1 MMSFIDLNDDQRWV
15 PTHVNVTVLRARGLR
30 TKGKHGGSRYVYTII
45 QVGKEKYTTG
55 LVEKATVPE
64 WNEECCFELLPG
76 ILEDGV
82 RSAFPSGSGDL
93 VLTIMHR
100 VLIGLD
106 VFLGQAILPLD
117 KIFQDGMCPRDEWLK
132 LNSKAG
138 RKEKERGEIQV
149 TVQFTRN
156 NLTASMFDL
165 TMKDKPRS
173 AFGKLKDRVTG
184 RKIGDME
191 SSSAIVPG
199 RFAALSGSLGKPFRE
214 GERGE
219 GGEDPVEIAEEK
231 QSKVK
236 DFFKGKGKLRSSS
249 DTRSCL
255 SLASESSM
263 LSLTSERPC
272 PPPLDLG
279 ILVDPSSPPS
289 SPIYSNKVKVD
300 THHRDTDLAKKV
312 LNNTQSSPKILTHNR
327 SLSDEASRI
336 TTTAVPQPCPAVESL
351 KGQGI
356 TPSQSPLCIN
366 GSHIYGS
373 EPVGPKGSG
382 TLPSKLVL
390 LEKCSPLSCSLQNL
404 TKQSED
410 NGSAGEGRRWS
421 FDKVNKEDEYVE
433 KEAEPHVSQVQSA
446 QVGGRPVLAAASMLS
461 STTTVDSADKRKK
474 LRKSLFSGGKS
485 DSLPAKL
492 APSQGCP
499 LTEGRLRSWFG
510 SSDSQNKPRLEVSS
524 KVESDSD
531 TPPPLP
537 PRSPIPT
544 QCSSSTGRASPDSG
558 HPTNTFTP
566 SLTPNPISP
575 ANPFLPC
582 LQCNPFFE
590 DLITEEARRSPPCA
604 TCSPCHSTAL
614 PCIPSTAHDVAVPKK
629 MATIRRERPRPVAR
643 QTSLP
648 ALLPRAVTASPP
660 NPFTSRSISESL
672 GRECDESFD
681 AFASSRLNSPKS
693 SPTNHP
699 SNTTSWQAQVRS
711 TPPHKGNTIP
721 PIEEMRMSEEEAEPP
736 PLPPRRPITRPLVNK
751 RSSDS
756 WLHRGQELAVQKEA
770 CLLSQT
776 GAASLQHTRE
786 GGHKRCTP
794 SPHLYPSLGKDLLVS
809 SDMSDFH
816 TEHSQHYANISP
828 ESPSPFKSEDD
839 FKKFDY
845 EPLRDEDDSCKCMF
859 TEQDLWP
866 DATENNLDPNVKDSI
881 ILLASEDTTD
891 TSPTV
896 REDAIVKTTSHSEI
910 KALSLP
916 VMLLD
921 SEITVADLLY
931 MSSPKHSKSSLKTLD
946 IASITQDPTMELFSI
961 HPDKP
966 TKFRNIHH
974 ESPPLTLEDLN
985 KNLSN
990 SDFSF
995 IDSASDA
1002 SPSPSEM
1009 ITVHTLK
1016 SLSGIF
1022 PQPPQV
1028 THIASSAHD
1037 IRLSAE
1043 DMLTFQKPS
1052 TIDVNSALKA
1062 NLPEA
1067 SLCQD
1072 NWQDGGCELNT
1083 SGRDPASKKNNS
1095 IFTPNSLNINIES
1108 EDITRDTVDIKHT
1121 QSPLNRK
1128 GNIYKSKIDSSIV
1141 DPSCHIRTSPVSP
1154 QIGMQ
1159 QEVVRNK
1166 QEVSQPLVKRTKPVN
1181 ESSPR
1186 GASSHRSL
1194 KGMIRE
1200 LYGNGGANSP
1210 GKGLRESPLH
1220 QSLSPGHVLTESIE
1234 VPFSYQPTKSNF
1246 SSPLSPDRETTF
1258 KAAKLFVSLQKTNTN
1273 SSTQSI
1279 TKENCLTERSPSK
1292 QNGTISFEDLHA
1304 KVAPNVRS
1312 PMSARLRPGVSLHAS
1327 SPSSVAP
1334 SLVTETNAQ
1343 AKLLPT
1349 PGPSSIHHPPIL
1361 RPSTGANATL
1371 AIAPCTSSSS
1381 SSSTSSTTVQ
1391 PLVNARHT
1399 LLPEETQP
1407 TSSLPRQESRPHPV
1421 KPLTTTASQGEK
1433 KEGRSFL
1440 EKLKSS
1446 IHSGLAAKQTLA
1458 EAETEIEESLTDRS
1472 AQYEQLTKMELI
1484 SLLLQQQMDME
1495 NQKAASEQQ
1504 AVPLK
1509 KHEAEM
1515 KKIKAQVRDLEDYID
1530 RLLVQIMEQTPTL
1543 LQVRSRHK

>member
-55 LVEKATVPE
+55 LVEKAAVPE

-214 GERGE
+214 GDRGE
-219 GGEDPVEIAEEK
+219 GGEDPVEVAEEK

-249 DTRSCL
+249 DTRSCS

-351 KGQGI
+351 KGQGM

-499 LTEGRLRSWFG
+499 LTEGRLRGWFG
-510 SSDSQNKPRLEVSS
+510 SSDSQNKP
-524 KVESDSD
+524 
-531 TPPPLP
+531 
-537 PRSPIPT
+537 
-544 QCSSSTGRASPDSG
+544 
-558 HPTNTFTP
+558 
-566 SLTPNPISP
+566 
-575 ANPFLPC
+575 
-582 LQCNPFFE
+582 
-590 DLITEEARRSPPCA
+590 
-604 TCSPCHSTAL
+604 
-614 PCIPSTAHDVAVPKK
+614 
-629 MATIRRERPRPVAR
+629 
-643 QTSLP
+643 
-648 ALLPRAVTASPP
+648 
-660 NPFTSRSISESL
+660 
-672 GRECDESFD
+672 
-681 AFASSRLNSPKS
+681 
-693 SPTNHP
+693 
-699 SNTTSWQAQVRS
+699 
-711 TPPHKGNTIP
+711 
-721 PIEEMRMSEEEAEPP
+721 
-736 PLPPRRPITRPLVNK
+736 
-751 RSSDS
+751 
-756 WLHRGQELAVQKEA
+756 
-770 CLLSQT
+770 
-776 GAASLQHTRE
+776 
-786 GGHKRCTP
+786 
-794 SPHLYPSLGKDLLVS
+794 
-809 SDMSDFH
+809 
-816 TEHSQHYANISP
+816 
-828 ESPSPFKSEDD
+828 
-839 FKKFDY
+839 
-845 EPLRDEDDSCKCMF
+845 
-859 TEQDLWP
+859 
-866 DATENNLDPNVKDSI
+866 
-881 ILLASEDTTD
+881 
-891 TSPTV
+891 
-896 REDAIVKTTSHSEI
+896 
-910 KALSLP
+910 
-916 VMLLD
+916 
-921 SEITVADLLY
+921 
-931 MSSPKHSKSSLKTLD
+931 
-946 IASITQDPTMELFSI
+946 
-961 HPDKP
+961 
-966 TKFRNIHH
+966 
-974 ESPPLTLEDLN
+974 
-985 KNLSN
+985 
-990 SDFSF
+990 
-995 IDSASDA
+995 
-1002 SPSPSEM
+1002 
-1009 ITVHTLK
+1009 
-1016 SLSGIF
+1016 
-1022 PQPPQV
+1022 
-1028 THIASSAHD
+1028 
-1037 IRLSAE
+1037 
-1043 DMLTFQKPS
+1043 
-1052 TIDVNSALKA
+1052 
-1062 NLPEA
+1062 
-1067 SLCQD
+1067 
-1072 NWQDGGCELNT
+1072 
-1083 SGRDPASKKNNS
+1083 
-1095 IFTPNSLNINIES
+1095 
-1108 EDITRDTVDIKHT
+1108 
-1121 QSPLNRK
+1121 
-1128 GNIYKSKIDSSIV
+1128 
-1141 DPSCHIRTSPVSP
+1141 
-1154 QIGMQ
+1154 
-1159 QEVVRNK
+1159 
-1166 QEVSQPLVKRTKPVN
+1166 
-1181 ESSPR
+1181 
-1186 GASSHRSL
+1186 
-1194 KGMIRE
+1194 
-1200 LYGNGGANSP
+1200 
-1210 GKGLRESPLH
+1210 
-1220 QSLSPGHVLTESIE
+1220 
-1234 VPFSYQPTKSNF
+1234 
-1246 SSPLSPDRETTF
+1246 
-1258 KAAKLFVSLQKTNTN
+1258 
-1273 SSTQSI
+1273 
-1279 TKENCLTERSPSK
+1279 
-1292 QNGTISFEDLHA
+1292 
-1304 KVAPNVRS
+1304 
-1312 PMSARLRPGVSLHAS
+1312 
-1327 SPSSVAP
+1327 
-1334 SLVTETNAQ
+1334 
-1343 AKLLPT
+1343 
-1349 PGPSSIHHPPIL
+1349 
-1361 RPSTGANATL
+1361 
-1371 AIAPCTSSSS
+1371 
-1381 SSSTSSTTVQ
+1381 
-1391 PLVNARHT
+1391 
-1399 LLPEETQP
+1399 
-1407 TSSLPRQESRPHPV
+1407 RPHPV

-1458 EAETEIEESLTDRS
+1458 EAENEIEESLTDRS

>member
-199 RFAALSGSLGKPFRE
+199 RFATLSGSLGKPFRE
-214 GERGE
+214 GDRGE
-219 GGEDPVEIAEEK
+219 GGEDPVEVAEEK
-231 QSKVK
+231 RSKVK

-249 DTRSCL
+249 DTRLCS
-255 SLASESSM
+255 SLASESSV

-327 SLSDEASRI
+327 TLSDEASRI
-336 TTTAVPQPCPAVESL
+336 TTTAVPQPYPAVESL
-351 KGQGI
+351 KGQGM
-356 TPSQSPLCIN
+356 TPSQSSLCIN
-366 GSHIYGS
+366 GSHIYRS
-373 EPVGPKGSG
+373 KPVGPKGSG

-390 LEKCSPLSCSLQNL
+390 LEKCSPLSRSLQNL

-433 KEAEPHVSQVQSA
+433 KEAVPHVSQVQSA

-461 STTTVDSADKRKK
+461 SNTTVDSADKRKK

-499 LTEGRLRSWFG
+499 LTEGRLRGWFG

-566 SLTPNPISP
+566 FLTPNPISP
-575 ANPFLPC
+575 SNPFLPC

-590 DLITEEARRSPPCA
+590 DLITEEARRSPCA

-614 PCIPSTAHDVAVPKK
+614 PCIPSTTHDVAVPKK
-629 MATIRRERPRPVAR
+629 MAAIRRERPRPVAR

-648 ALLPRAVTASPP
+648 ALLPRAVTASLP

-699 SNTTSWQAQVRS
+699 SNATLWQAQVRS

-839 FKKFDY
+839 FK
-845 EPLRDEDDSCKCMF
+845 
-859 TEQDLWP
+859 
-866 DATENNLDPNVKDSI
+866 N
-881 ILLASEDTTD
+881 
-891 TSPTV
+891 
-896 REDAIVKTTSHSEI
+896 
-910 KALSLP
+910 
-916 VMLLD
+916 
-921 SEITVADLLY
+921 
-931 MSSPKHSKSSLKTLD
+931 
-946 IASITQDPTMELFSI
+946 
-961 HPDKP
+961 
-966 TKFRNIHH
+966 
-974 ESPPLTLEDLN
+974 
-985 KNLSN
+985 
-990 SDFSF
+990 
-995 IDSASDA
+995 
-1002 SPSPSEM
+1002 
-1009 ITVHTLK
+1009 
-1016 SLSGIF
+1016 
-1022 PQPPQV
+1022 
-1028 THIASSAHD
+1028 
-1037 IRLSAE
+1037 
-1043 DMLTFQKPS
+1043 
-1052 TIDVNSALKA
+1052 
-1062 NLPEA
+1062 
-1067 SLCQD
+1067 
-1072 NWQDGGCELNT
+1072 
-1083 SGRDPASKKNNS
+1083 
-1095 IFTPNSLNINIES
+1095 
-1108 EDITRDTVDIKHT
+1108 
-1121 QSPLNRK
+1121 
-1128 GNIYKSKIDSSIV
+1128 
-1141 DPSCHIRTSPVSP
+1141 
-1154 QIGMQ
+1154 
-1159 QEVVRNK
+1159 
-1166 QEVSQPLVKRTKPVN
+1166 
-1181 ESSPR
+1181 
-1186 GASSHRSL
+1186 
-1194 KGMIRE
+1194 
-1200 LYGNGGANSP
+1200 
-1210 GKGLRESPLH
+1210 
-1220 QSLSPGHVLTESIE
+1220 
-1234 VPFSYQPTKSNF
+1234 
-1246 SSPLSPDRETTF
+1246 
-1258 KAAKLFVSLQKTNTN
+1258 
-1273 SSTQSI
+1273 
-1279 TKENCLTERSPSK
+1279 
-1292 QNGTISFEDLHA
+1292 FEDLHA

-1361 RPSTGANATL
+1361 RPSTGANATF
-1371 AIAPCTSSSS
+1371 AIAPCTSSSFSS

-1391 PLVNARHT
+1391 PLVDARHT

-1407 TSSLPRQESRPHPV
+1407 ASSLPRQESSPHPV

>member
-76 ILEDGV
+76 ILEDGG

-138 RKEKERGEIQV
+138 RKEKERGEMQV

-214 GERGE
+214 GDRGE
-219 GGEDPVEIAEEK
+219 GGEDPVEVAEEK
-231 QSKVK
+231 RS
-236 DFFKGKGKLRSSS
+236 KGKGKLRSSS
-249 DTRSCL
+249 DTRL
-255 SLASESSM
+255 SSSVASESSV

-272 PPPLDLG
+272 PPPLGLG

-312 LNNTQSSPKILTHNR
+312 LNTTQSSPKILTHNR
-327 SLSDEASRI
+327 VLSDEASRI
-336 TTTAVPQPCPAVESL
+336 TTTAIPQPCPAVESL
-351 KGQGI
+351 KGQGM
-356 TPSQSPLCIN
+356 TFSQSSLCIN

-390 LEKCSPLSCSLQNL
+390 LEKCSPLSRSLQNL
-404 TKQSED
+404 TKRSED

-421 FDKVNKEDEYVE
+421 FDKVNEEEKYVE

-446 QVGGRPVLAAASMLS
+446 RVGGRPVLAAASMLS

-474 LRKSLFSGGKS
+474 LRKSLFSGGRS

-499 LTEGRLRSWFG
+499 LTEGRLRGWFG
-510 SSDSQNKPRLEVSS
+510 SSDSQNKP
-524 KVESDSD
+524 
-531 TPPPLP
+531 
-537 PRSPIPT
+537 
-544 QCSSSTGRASPDSG
+544 
-558 HPTNTFTP
+558 
-566 SLTPNPISP
+566 
-575 ANPFLPC
+575 
-582 LQCNPFFE
+582 
-590 DLITEEARRSPPCA
+590 
-604 TCSPCHSTAL
+604 
-614 PCIPSTAHDVAVPKK
+614 STAHDVAVQKK
-629 MATIRRERPRPVAR
+629 MAVIRRERPRPVAR

-648 ALLPRAVTASPP
+648 ALLPRAVTDSPP
-660 NPFTSRSISESL
+660 NPFTSRSISESG

-681 AFASSRLNSPKS
+681 AFASSRLNSPKG

-699 SNTTSWQAQVRS
+699 SNATSWQAQVRS
-711 TPPHKGNTIP
+711 TPAHKGNTIS

-736 PLPPRRPITRPLVNK
+736 PLPPRRPIIRPLVNK

-786 GGHKRCTP
+786 GRQKRCTP

-866 DATENNLDPNVKDSI
+866 GATENHLDLNVKDSI

-896 REDAIVKTTSHSEI
+896 REDAIVKNTSHSEI

-921 SEITVADLLY
+921 SEMTVADLLY
-931 MSSPKHSKSSLKTLD
+931 MSSPKHSKSGLKTLD
-946 IASITQDPTMELFSI
+946 IALITPDPTMELFSI

-966 TKFRNIHH
+966 TKSRNIHY

-1016 SLSGIF
+1016 SLGGIF

-1028 THIASSAHD
+1028 THIVSSAHD

-1083 SGRDPASKKNNS
+1083 SGRDPASNKNNS
-1095 IFTPNSLNINIES
+1095 ILTPDSLNIES
-1108 EDITRDTVDIKHT
+1108 EDITRDTEDIKHT

-1128 GNIYKSKIDSSIV
+1128 GNISKSKIDSSIV

-1159 QEVVRNK
+1159 QEVV
-1166 QEVSQPLVKRTKPVN
+1166 RTKPVN

-1220 QSLSPGHVLTESIE
+1220 QSLSPGHVLSESIE
-1234 VPFSYQPTKSNF
+1234 VPFSYQPTKSIF

-1292 QNGTISFEDLHA
+1292 HAGTISFKDLHA
-1304 KVAPNVRS
+1304 KVAPNIRS

-1349 PGPSSIHHPPIL
+1349 PGPSSIHHPPTL
-1361 RPSTGANATL
+1361 RPSTGDNATF
-1371 AIAPCTSSSS
+1371 AMAPCTSSSF
-1381 SSSTSSTTVQ
+1381 SSSTSSITVQ
-1391 PLVNARHT
+1391 PLVDARQT

-1407 TSSLPRQESRPHPV
+1407 ASSLPRQESRPHPV

-1433 KEGRSFL
+1433 KEGRSVL

-1446 IHSGLAAKQTLA
+1446 IHPGLAAKQTLA

-1495 NQKAASEQQ
+1495 NQQAASEQQ
-1504 AVPLK
+1504 AVLLK

>member
-1 MMSFIDLNDDQRWV
+1 MSRPSLTYLLSFSPSSLLHTPPQGSKQLLGNYPLFITNKQWDEAVNSSKKDGRRLLRYLIRFVFTTDELKYSCGLGKRKRSVHSGEPGPERRPLNPV
-15 PTHVNVTVLRARGLR
+15 KVTCLRVSS
-30 TKGKHGGSRYVYTII
+30 HCGSR
-45 QVGKEKYTTG
+45 
-55 LVEKATVPE
+55 
-64 WNEECCFELLPG
+64 
-76 ILEDGV
+76 
-82 RSAFPSGSGDL
+82 
-93 VLTIMHR
+93 
-100 VLIGLD
+100 
-106 VFLGQAILPLD
+106 
-117 KIFQDGMCPRDEWLK
+117 WLK

-199 RFAALSGSLGKPFRE
+199 RFATLS
-214 GERGE
+214 
-219 GGEDPVEIAEEK
+219 EDPVEVAEEK
-231 QSKVK
+231 RSKVK

-249 DTRSCL
+249 DTRSCS
-255 SLASESSM
+255 SLASESSV
-263 LSLTSERPC
+263 LEVIVKADPFQANTLTPFF
-272 PPPLDLG
+272 
-279 ILVDPSSPPS
+279 SPQ
-289 SPIYSNKVKVD
+289 I
-300 THHRDTDLAKKV
+300 V

-327 SLSDEASRI
+327 TLSDEASRI

-351 KGQGI
+351 KGQGM
-356 TPSQSPLCIN
+356 TPSQSSLCIN

-390 LEKCSPLSCSLQNL
+390 LEKCSPLSRSLQNL
-404 TKQSED
+404 TKQNED
-410 NGSAGEGRRWS
+410 N
-421 FDKVNKEDEYVE
+421 
-433 KEAEPHVSQVQSA
+433 
-446 QVGGRPVLAAASMLS
+446 
-461 STTTVDSADKRKK
+461 DKRKK

-485 DSLPAKL
+485 DSLPA
-492 APSQGCP
+492 
-499 LTEGRLRSWFG
+499 
-510 SSDSQNKPRLEVSS
+510 
-524 KVESDSD
+524 
-531 TPPPLP
+531 
-537 PRSPIPT
+537 
-544 QCSSSTGRASPDSG
+544 
-558 HPTNTFTP
+558 NT
-566 SLTPNPISP
+566 
-575 ANPFLPC
+575 AY
-582 LQCNPFFE
+582 
-590 DLITEEARRSPPCA
+590 
-604 TCSPCHSTAL
+604 
-614 PCIPSTAHDVAVPKK
+614 DVAVPKK
-629 MATIRRERPRPVAR
+629 MPAIRRERPRPVAR

-648 ALLPRAVTASPP
+648 ALLPRA
-660 NPFTSRSISESL
+660 SL

-699 SNTTSWQAQVRS
+699 SNATSWQAQVRS

-794 SPHLYPSLGKDLLVS
+794 
-809 SDMSDFH
+809 
-816 TEHSQHYANISP
+816 N
-828 ESPSPFKSEDD
+828 
-839 FKKFDY
+839 
-845 EPLRDEDDSCKCMF
+845 
-859 TEQDLWP
+859 
-866 DATENNLDPNVKDSI
+866 ATENHLDPNVKDSI

-896 REDAIVKTTSHSEI
+896 REDAIVKNTSHSEI

-921 SEITVADLLY
+921 SEMTVADLMY

-946 IASITQDPTMELFSI
+946 IASITPEPTMELFSI

-966 TKFRNIHH
+966 TKSRNIHH

-1009 ITVHTLK
+1009 I
-1016 SLSGIF
+1016 
-1022 PQPPQV
+1022 P
-1028 THIASSAHD
+1028 
-1037 IRLSAE
+1037 
-1043 DMLTFQKPS
+1043 
-1052 TIDVNSALKA
+1052 
-1062 NLPEA
+1062 
-1067 SLCQD
+1067 
-1072 NWQDGGCELNT
+1072 
-1083 SGRDPASKKNNS
+1083 
-1095 IFTPNSLNINIES
+1095 
-1108 EDITRDTVDIKHT
+1108 
-1121 QSPLNRK
+1121 
-1128 GNIYKSKIDSSIV
+1128 
-1141 DPSCHIRTSPVSP
+1141 
-1154 QIGMQ
+1154 
-1159 QEVVRNK
+1159 
-1166 QEVSQPLVKRTKPVN
+1166 PLVKRTKPVN

-1210 GKGLRESPLH
+1210 GKGLHESPLH

-1292 QNGTISFEDLHA
+1292 HTGTISFEDLHA

-1371 AIAPCTSSSS
+1371 AIAPCTSSSFSS

-1391 PLVNARHT
+1391 PLAGAF
-1399 LLPEETQP
+1399 
-1407 TSSLPRQESRPHPV
+1407 PHPV

-1458 EAETEIEESLTDRS
+1458 EAETEIEYLLLLICVFPFYGLCLSSQESLTDRS

-1504 AVPLK
+1504 AV
-1509 KHEAEM
+1509 
-1515 KKIKAQVRDLEDYID
+1515 RDLEDYID

>member
-1 MMSFIDLNDDQRWV
+1 M
-15 PTHVNVTVLRARGLR
+15 
-30 TKGKHGGSRYVYTII
+30 
-45 QVGKEKYTTG
+45 
-55 LVEKATVPE
+55 
-64 WNEECCFELLPG
+64 
-76 ILEDGV
+76 
-82 RSAFPSGSGDL
+82 
-93 VLTIMHR
+93 
-100 VLIGLD
+100 
-106 VFLGQAILPLD
+106 
-117 KIFQDGMCPRDEWLK
+117 
-132 LNSKAG
+132 
-138 RKEKERGEIQV
+138 
-149 TVQFTRN
+149 
-156 NLTASMFDL
+156 
-165 TMKDKPRS
+165 
-173 AFGKLKDRVTG
+173 
-184 RKIGDME
+184 
-191 SSSAIVPG
+191 
-199 RFAALSGSLGKPFRE
+199 AA
-214 GERGE
+214 
-219 GGEDPVEIAEEK
+219 
-231 QSKVK
+231 
-236 DFFKGKGKLRSSS
+236 
-249 DTRSCL
+249 
-255 SLASESSM
+255 
-263 LSLTSERPC
+263 
-272 PPPLDLG
+272 
-279 ILVDPSSPPS
+279 
-289 SPIYSNKVKVD
+289 
-300 THHRDTDLAKKV
+300 
-312 LNNTQSSPKILTHNR
+312 
-327 SLSDEASRI
+327 
-336 TTTAVPQPCPAVESL
+336 
-351 KGQGI
+351 
-356 TPSQSPLCIN
+356 
-366 GSHIYGS
+366 
-373 EPVGPKGSG
+373 
-382 TLPSKLVL
+382 
-390 LEKCSPLSCSLQNL
+390 
-404 TKQSED
+404 
-410 NGSAGEGRRWS
+410 
-421 FDKVNKEDEYVE
+421 
-433 KEAEPHVSQVQSA
+433 
-446 QVGGRPVLAAASMLS
+446 
-461 STTTVDSADKRKK
+461 
-474 LRKSLFSGGKS
+474 
-485 DSLPAKL
+485 
-492 APSQGCP
+492 
-499 LTEGRLRSWFG
+499 
-510 SSDSQNKPRLEVSS
+510 
-524 KVESDSD
+524 
-531 TPPPLP
+531 
-537 PRSPIPT
+537 
-544 QCSSSTGRASPDSG
+544 
-558 HPTNTFTP
+558 
-566 SLTPNPISP
+566 
-575 ANPFLPC
+575 
-582 LQCNPFFE
+582 
-590 DLITEEARRSPPCA
+590 
-604 TCSPCHSTAL
+604 
-614 PCIPSTAHDVAVPKK
+614 
-629 MATIRRERPRPVAR
+629 IRRERPRPVAR

-736 PLPPRRPITRPLVNK
+736 PLLPRRPITRPLVNK

-756 WLHRGQELAVQKEA
+756 WLHRDQELAVQKEA

-776 GAASLQHTRE
+776 GAFSLQHTRE

-845 EPLRDEDDSCKCMF
+845 EPLRDEDDSCKCIF

-896 REDAIVKTTSHSEI
+896 REDAVVKNTSHSEI

-921 SEITVADLLY
+921 SEMTVADLLY

-946 IASITQDPTMELFSI
+946 IASITPDPTMELFSI

-966 TKFRNIHH
+966 TKSRNIHH

-1009 ITVHTLK
+1009 IPVHTLK
-1016 SLSGIF
+1016 SLGGIF

-1067 SLCQD
+1067 LLCQD
-1072 NWQDGGCELNT
+1072 NWQDGGCELIT
-1083 SGRDPASKKNNS
+1083 SGRDPASNKNNS
-1095 IFTPNSLNINIES
+1095 IFTPNSLNIES

-1234 VPFSYQPTKSNF
+1234 VPFSNQPTKSIF
-1246 SSPLSPDRETTF
+1246 LSPDRETTF

-1279 TKENCLTERSPSK
+1279 TKENCVTERSPSK
-1292 QNGTISFEDLHA
+1292 HTGTISFEDLHA
-1304 KVAPNVRS
+1304 KVAPNVRC

-1371 AIAPCTSSSS
+1371 AIAPCASSSFSS

-1391 PLVNARHT
+1391 PLVDARHT

-1407 TSSLPRQESRPHPV
+1407 ASSLPRQESRPHPV

-1433 KEGRSFL
+1433 KEVRSFL

>member
-1 MMSFIDLNDDQRWV
+1 MSFIDLNDDQRWV

-76 ILEDGV
+76 ILEDGG
-82 RSAFPSGSGDL
+82 RSVFPSGSGDL

-138 RKEKERGEIQV
+138 RKEKERGEMQV

-214 GERGE
+214 GDRGE
-219 GGEDPVEIAEEK
+219 GGEDPVEVAEEK
-231 QSKVK
+231 RSKVK
-236 DFFKGKGKLRSSS
+236 DFFKGKGKLQSSS
-249 DTRSCL
+249 DTRSCS
-255 SLASESSM
+255 SLASESSV

-272 PPPLDLG
+272 PPPLGLG
-279 ILVDPSSPPS
+279 IVVDPSSPPS

-312 LNNTQSSPKILTHNR
+312 LNTTQSSPKILTHNR
-327 SLSDEASRI
+327 VLSDEASRI
-336 TTTAVPQPCPAVESL
+336 TTTAVLQPCPAVESL
-351 KGQGI
+351 KGQGM
-356 TPSQSPLCIN
+356 TFSQSSLCIN
-366 GSHIYGS
+366 GSHIDGS

-390 LEKCSPLSCSLQNL
+390 LEKCSPLSRSLQNL
-404 TKQSED
+404 TKRSED

-421 FDKVNKEDEYVE
+421 FDKVNKEEKYVE

-446 QVGGRPVLAAASMLS
+446 RVGGHSVLAAASMLS

-474 LRKSLFSGGKS
+474 LRKSLFSGGRS

-499 LTEGRLRSWFG
+499 LTEGRLQGWFG

-531 TPPPLP
+531 TPPLP
-537 PRSPIPT
+537 PCSPIPT
-544 QCSSSTGRASPDSG
+544 QCSSSSTGRASPDSG
-558 HPTNTFTP
+558 HPTNPFTP

-575 ANPFLPC
+575 SNPFLPC

-590 DLITEEARRSPPCA
+590 DLKTEEARRSPPRA
-604 TCSPCHSTAL
+604 ACSPCHSTAL
-614 PCIPSTAHDVAVPKK
+614 PCIPSTAHDVAVQKK
-629 MATIRRERPRPVAR
+629 MAAIRRERPGPVAR

-660 NPFTSRSISESL
+660 NPLTSRSISESG

-681 AFASSRLNSPKS
+681 AFASSRLNSPKG

-699 SNTTSWQAQVRS
+699 SNATLWQAQVRS
-711 TPPHKGNTIP
+711 TPPHKGNTIS

-776 GAASLQHTRE
+776 VAASLQHTRE
-786 GGHKRCTP
+786 GGQKRCTP

-845 EPLRDEDDSCKCMF
+845 EPLRDEDDSCKFMF

-866 DATENNLDPNVKDSI
+866 GATENHLDLNVKDSI

-896 REDAIVKTTSHSEI
+896 REDGIVKNTSHSEI

-921 SEITVADLLY
+921 SEMTVADLLY
-931 MSSPKHSKSSLKTLD
+931 MSSPKHSKSGLKTLD
-946 IASITQDPTMELFSI
+946 IALITPDPTMELFSI

-966 TKFRNIHH
+966 TKSRNIHY

-1016 SLSGIF
+1016 SLGGIF

-1028 THIASSAHD
+1028 THIVSSAHD

-1072 NWQDGGCELNT
+1072 NWQDGGCEL
-1083 SGRDPASKKNNS
+1083 
-1095 IFTPNSLNINIES
+1095 TPDSVNIES
-1108 EDITRDTVDIKHT
+1108 EDITRDTEDIKHT
-1121 QSPLNRK
+1121 QSPLNSK
-1128 GNIYKSKIDSSIV
+1128 GNISKSKIDSSIV

-1159 QEVVRNK
+1159 QEVVR
-1166 QEVSQPLVKRTKPVN
+1166 TKPVN

-1194 KGMIRE
+1194 KEMIRE

-1220 QSLSPGHVLTESIE
+1220 QSLSPGHVLSESIE
-1234 VPFSYQPTKSNF
+1234 VPFSYQPTKSIF

-1258 KAAKLFVSLQKTNTN
+1258 KADKLFVSLQKTNTN

-1292 QNGTISFEDLHA
+1292 HAGTISFKDLHA
-1304 KVAPNVRS
+1304 KVAPNIRS

-1349 PGPSSIHHPPIL
+1349 PGPSSIHHPPTL
-1361 RPSTGANATL
+1361 RPSTGDNATL
-1371 AIAPCTSSSS
+1371 AMAPCTSSSFS
-1381 SSSTSSTTVQ
+1381 SSSFTSSTTVQ
-1391 PLVNARHT
+1391 PLVDARQT

-1407 TSSLPRQESRPHPV
+1407 ASSLPRQESRPHPV

-1433 KEGRSFL
+1433 KEGRSVL

-1446 IHSGLAAKQTLA
+1446 IHPGLAAKQTLA

-1495 NQKAASEQQ
+1495 DQQAASEQQ
-1504 AVPLK
+1504 AVLLK